1 MRENTFTATELSST
15 QSIDE
20 IARIGAQ
27 EMIKFYLHA
36 EIQEFIERHGHI
48 KTADGLP
55 AVVRNGYNRERNFT
69 TSAGTIKVQVPR
81 TRDRSGGGIAFSSAL
96 VPRYMRRSLSIEEA
110 IPLLHLL
117 GISSNDMVEG
127 VQALLDSPVK
137 GLSATNITRMKLQ
150 WKKEFDVWKS
160 RDLSGKE
167 YCYIWTDGIHFNL
180 RHDDN
185 RLCTLVIIGALPTGE
200 KELIA
205 VESGYRESTE
215 SWQHVLRDLQTRG
228 LKAPKLAIG
237 DGAQGVWKALKEVF
251 PQTLWQRCWVHKT
264 ANILD
269 KLPDAVQGKAK
280 SLIHQ
285 MYTADTRK
293 NAEKSYRQF
302 ISLYAAK
309 YSKAVECLEKDYEHL
324 FTFYSFPAEHW
335 QHIRST
341 NVIESTFA
349 TVRNRTDRTRGQGTM
364 ETTLM
369 MVFKLLDRASK
380 RWRRLRGYKLIPK
393 VIVGVQF
400 IDGIEMKKA
409 A

>member
-1 MRENTFTATELSST
+1 
-15 QSIDE
+15 
-20 IARIGAQ
+20 
-27 EMIKFYLHA
+27 
-36 EIQEFIERHGHI
+36 
-48 KTADGLP
+48 
-55 AVVRNGYNRERNFT
+55 
-69 TSAGTIKVQVPR
+69 
-81 TRDRSGGGIAFSSAL
+81 
-96 VPRYMRRSLSIEEA
+96 
-110 IPLLHLL
+110 
-117 GISSNDMVEG
+117 MVEG

-137 GLSATNITRMKLQ
+137 GLSATNITRMKMQ
-150 WKKEFDVWKS
+150 WKKEFEAWKR
-160 RDLSGKE
+160 RDLSDRE

-185 RLCTLVIIGALPTGE
+185 RLCTPVIIGALPTGE

-205 VESGYRESTE
+205 VEGGFRESTE
-215 SWQHVLRDLQTRG
+215 SWLHVLRDLQMRG

-237 DGAQGVWKALKEVF
+237 DGAQGVWKALKDVF

-269 KLPDAVQGKAK
+269 KLPQAVQGKAK
-280 SLIHQ
+280 SLVHQ

-302 ISLYAAK
+302 IALYAAK
-309 YSKAVECLEKDYEHL
+309 YPKAVKCLERDYGHL
-324 FTFYSFPAEHW
+324 FTFYSFPADHW

-349 TVRNRTDRTRGQGTM
+349 TVRNRTDRTRGQGAM

-380 RWRRLRGYKLIPK
+380 RWRRLRGYKLILK
-393 VIVGVQF
+393 VIEGVQF
-400 IDGIEMKKA
+400 VDGIEIKKA

>member
-1 MRENTFTATELSST
+1 MKENTLTATELSSP

-20 IARIGAQ
+20 IARVGAQ
-27 EMIKFYLHA
+27 EMIKIYLQA
-36 EIQEFIERHGHI
+36 EIAAFIERHKHI
-48 KTADGLP
+48 KTAEGQT
-55 AVVRNGYNRERNFT
+55 AIVRNGNNPERNFT
-69 TSAGTIKVQVPR
+69 TSAGSIKVKVPR
-81 TRDRSGGGIAFSSAL
+81 VRDRSKSGIVFNSSI

-110 IPLLHLL
+110 VPLLHLL

-127 VQALLDSPVK
+127 VESLLGTPVK
-137 GLSATNITRMKLQ
+137 GLSATSITRMKLQ
-150 WKKEFDVWKS
+150 WKKELESWKQ
-160 RDLSGKE
+160 RDLSDKD

-215 SWQHVLRDLQTRG
+215 SWQYVLRDLKDRG
-228 LKAPKLAIG
+228 LKAANLAIG

-251 PQTLWQRCWVHKT
+251 PETLWQRCWVHKT

-269 KLPDAVQGKAK
+269 KLPDGVQSKAK

-293 NAEKSYRQF
+293 NAEKSYKQF
-302 ISLYAAK
+302 ISLYSAK
-309 YSKAVECLEKDYEHL
+309 YPKAVECLEKDYEYL
-324 FTFYSFPAEHW
+324 FTFYRFPAEHW

-349 TVRNRTDRTRGQGTM
+349 TVRNRTDRTLGHGTM
-364 ETTLM
+364 DTTLM

-380 RWRRLRGYKLIPK
+380 RWRRLRGYKLIVK
-393 VIVGVQF
+393 VIEGVQF
-400 IDGIEMKKA
+400 VDGIEMEKA